1 MFKTEARL
9 IVHVSENAKT
19 NKQVTVV
26 FGIAR
31 VTISVTVGQALRGR
45 LAARKTGKLR
55 GLANLVVASA
65 VGGFVQHVEVAER
78 RGIGTHVC
86 SLFGGAALA
95 ELFSVV

>member
-1 MFKTEARL
+1 MFQTEARL

-45 LAARKTGKLR
+45 LAS
-55 GLANLVVASA
+55 LVVASA

-86 SLFGGAALA
+86 SLFGGAALV